1 LTTQLTLATEL
12 KGRRNVRPTDR
23 LVARVAEA
31 ILLLTLLVMLA
42 DIPKIGFFPVSPRFF
57 LLPLALFLV
66 FMTVPTLLRAAFR
79 ELPLALVAFLWL
91 VLVVGAFQASIRAP
105 VIFLEGLA
113 VFAVVFCLATS
124 GTGAALRM
132 TRVLALFYTASGA
145 WMILSTFAPGP
156 FALIRGFLY
165 AGHLDR
171 FVGSEL
177 LMAYPTGFTFAHFG
191 MGYQLSVG
199 MVLTLLLVYAE
210 KGLWKLW
217 WLASSIILLAAVILS
232 GQRSTIPAIAVAMV
246 IFLIHTRRMRG
257 ALLLVFI
264 AGLGFWFLQK
274 MDISAAN
281 VETMAGKV
289 EKEDS
294 FARISWQVAALRII
308 AERPSGDMF
317 GELNWDQAAL
327 DQGGDFDIYGGKVKA
342 VHNAYLGNALQY
354 GWLGA
359 ALVLMTI
366 WHIFRRL
373 LGRVLDKTYS
383 RCPSH
388 PYALICVLALISAMV
403 QALFHNANL
412 FTLEPSTWI
421 IFSAASAW
429 VWLMRREKRAGC

>member
-1 LTTQLTLATEL
+1 M
-12 KGRRNVRPTDR
+12 VF
-23 LVARVAEA
+23 
-31 ILLLTLLVMLA
+31 VMLA
-42 DIPKIGFFPVSPRFF
+42 DIPKIWVFPASPLFF
-57 LLPLALFLV
+57 LLAGSLFLS
-66 FMTVPTLLRAAFR
+66 FLQSDALLITAFKEFPR
-79 ELPLALVAFLWL
+79 SLLWYLVL
-91 VLVVGAFQASIRAP
+91 VLVVGLYNLSLRAI
-105 VIFLEGLA
+105 VSCFEGLA
-113 VFAVVFCLATS
+113 VFAVVFSIMVYRC
-124 GTGAALRM
+124 GTALWT
-132 TRVLALFYTASGA
+132 TRLMGLFYIASAA

-156 FALIRGFLY
+156 FAIIRGFLY

-199 MVLTLLLVYAE
+199 VVLALLLVYTE

-281 VETMAGKV
+281 VETMYTKV
-289 EKEDS
+289 EKGDTI
-294 FARISWQVAALRII
+294 ARIGWQVAALRII

-317 GELNWDQAAL
+317 GELNWDQEAL
-327 DQGGDFDIYGGKVKA
+327 DQGADFDIYGGKVKA

-429 VWLMRREKRAGC
+429 VWLMRRGKRAGC